1 MKKIAAFIILS
12 CCIAT
17 HSNSQNSS
25 KPIKN
30 DANTWLHLMEADY
43 KVPYGS
49 IDTLEIKKTMLKVY
63 EYLNDHTPATL
74 VNAANDRE
82 ITNLKRLPEN
92 VKLKS
97 GDYRIT
103 HYEWGVTYAG
113 MLLAGRVT
121 NDHRYTD
128 YAKERLTFINELY
141 KIFRPQFEKNP
152 KVDNPI
158 PTVVNP
164 RSLDDAGAMCFSM
177 IMASSYQWGKELRPI
192 IDGYIKHISEK
203 QLRLPDGNFARNKPF
218 KNSVWLDD
226 LYMSVPALAQ
236 MSNLTG
242 NTKFLD
248 DAVRQVLRF
257 SEKMFNTDKKLFA
270 HGWIADM
277 NTHPRFYWA
286 RANGWAVMT
295 MVELME
301 VLPKEHPDRS
311 RILNLLQTHIEG
323 LAACQSG
330 DGLWHQLLDKND
342 SYLET
347 SASAIFVYSIA
358 RAINRGYIEKTAYA
372 SMVSLAWNALTTQV
386 EANGQIKNTCVGTSL
401 GFDPAYYYY
410 RPVNVYAA
418 HSYGPFL
425 LAGAEMLTLLRDSEP
440 FIFDTILHY
449 KMKKQNAEK

>member
-1 MKKIAAFIILS
+1 MKKFTAFIILV
-12 CCIAT
+12 CCLAT
-17 HSNSQNSS
+17 YSYSQNTS
-25 KPIKN
+25 KTIKN
-30 DANTWLHLMEADY
+30 DANTWLHLLEADY
-43 KVPYGS
+43 KVPYGPV
-49 IDTLEIKKTMLKVY
+49 DTLAIKNLMGQVY
-63 EYLNDHTPATL
+63 LYLNGHTPGVLLDAVT
-74 VNAANDRE
+74 DQE
-82 ITNLKRLPEN
+82 ITNLRKLPEK

-97 GDYRIT
+97 GDFRIT

-113 MLLAGRVT
+113 MLLAGEVT
-121 NDHRYTD
+121 NDFRYTD
-128 YAKERLTFINELY
+128 YAKKRLSFINELY
-141 KIFRPQFEKNP
+141 KIYRPRFEKNP
-152 KVDNPI
+152 QSNNPI

-177 IMASSYQWGKELRPI
+177 LKASAYEWGKELRPVI
-192 IDGYIKHISEK
+192 NGYINHIHEK

-236 MSNLTG
+236 MGNLTG
-242 NTKFLD
+242 NHKYLD
-248 DAVRQVLRF
+248 DAAQQVLLF
-257 SEKMFNTDKKLFA
+257 SEKMFNKEKKLFA
-270 HGWIADM
+270 HGWIGGM
-277 NTHPRFYWA
+277 HTHPQFHWA

-295 MVELME
+295 MVELLE
-301 VLPKEHPDRS
+301 VLPLEHKDRPA
-311 RILNLLQTHIEG
+311 ILNLLQTHIEG
-323 LAACQSG
+323 LADCQSSE
-330 DGLWHQLLDKND
+330 GLWHQLLDKND

-372 SMVSLAWNALTTQV
+372 PMVSLAWNALTTQV

-401 GFDPAYYYY
+401 SFDPAYYYY

-425 LAGAEMLTLLRDSEP
+425 LAGAEMLTLLRNSEH

-449 KMKKQNAEK
+449 KMK